1 MAAHAHWRLSLTGA
15 AYVQLQE
22 VAFLSASGVVLS
34 VGGTPSASS
43 EYSVMYAA
51 PYAFDN
57 DVATAWCNVY
67 GQFPALLAYQ
77 FTAPVDVVFVRIT
90 ANASFPPTS
99 VQLQYSDDGVSW
111 SPGEALV
118 VFSGGPLATGV
129 ETTLAAAG
137 MMMRPLVSS
146 QGTIRE
152 LPQSAAI
159 AQSCVHSLVPDLA
172 AKQPLLVPGTNLK
185 TVNGASLLGAG
196 DLALATATPASL
208 TLKPLLIY
216 YGFPIAYKGLW
227 DTAAVIAAI
236 ANDFKVWVCG
246 HTYQSPGHPEYAST
260 TAIIQG
266 VRALGV
272 RVYGYIPIG
281 VSSFNYTPAQIGTF
295 TDEWK
300 TIGVDGIFLDEY
312 GFDYGS
318 TRQRQVDIVSVVHGK
333 NLPVCANSW
342 VFEEFISDTLAE
354 TGWSPGDWEY
364 TRWQTYNP
372 TDIPSPFAAGDS
384 YLIENFGFDDTGPT
398 VVWDTQERGLEVS
411 TLAAAKGV
419 ELWAVAVFAE
429 APAGTV
435 DATKI
440 GNFTT
445 LEECGAYI
453 SANAYLYDISIVG
466 SGGFSFGAAGQP
478 VWAPLHRLPASATPA
493 TAQATN
499 NYTSKTGIRYFGPV
513 RVQVTNTV
521 ALQAVEIENPSA
533 VVLGELTQAQLQEA
547 LAAKVDKVAG
557 KALST
562 EDYTT
567 ADKAVVASAVV
578 SVTHGAVGSTD
589 RPSGA
594 PVVLWIGT
602 ATPAN
607 AQDGDMWITTT

>member
-1 MAAHAHWRLSLTGA
+1 MAAHTYWRLYIGA
-15 AYVQLQE
+15 KQNLYAQMGTVS
-22 VAFLSASGVVLS
+22 FLNAAQVNQST
-34 VGGTPSASS
+34 GGTATASS
-43 EYSVMYAA
+43 EYSGSWAA
-51 PYAFDN
+51 GNAFDGN
-57 DVATAWCNVY
+57 PTSEWASAAVSSSEWI
-67 GQFPALLAYQ
+67 AYQ
-77 FTAPVDVVFVRIT
+77 HPSPVDIVFVGVK
-90 ANASFPPTS
+90 ASASYPVS
-99 VQLQYSDDGVSW
+99 GLALQYSDDGVSW

-129 ETTLAAAG
+129 ETTLAVAG
-137 MMMRPLVSS
+137 TMMRPLVSS

-159 AQSCVHSLVPDLA
+159 AQSCVHNLAPDLA

-246 HTYQSPGHPEYAST
+246 HTYQSPGHSEYAST

-281 VSSFNYTPAQIGTF
+281 VSSFNYTPAQVGTF

-372 TDIPSPFAAGDS
+372 TDIPSPFAEGDS
-384 YLIENFGFDDTGPT
+384 YLVENFGFDNTGPT
-398 VVWDTQERGLEVS
+398 VVWDTQERGLKVS

-466 SGGFSFGAAGQP
+466 SGGFSFGSAGQP
-478 VWAPLHRLPASATPA
+478 VWAPLFRLPASAQAP
-493 TAQATN
+493 TAPATN
-499 NYTSKTGIRYFGPV
+499 NYTTRKGTRYFGPV
-513 RVQVTNTV
+513 HVTVTNTV
-521 ALQAVEIENPSA
+521 PTRLVEVENPSSA
-533 VVLGELTQAQLQEA
+533 VLGEMTNQEIVEA
-547 LAAKVDKVAG
+547 LGARLTDAPNDGQSYVRKNQAWAVA
-557 KALST
+557 
-562 EDYTT
+562 TT
-567 ADKAVVASAVV
+567 
-578 SVTHGAVGSTD
+578 GGGGSTTK
-589 RPSGA
+589 RPY
-594 PVVLWIGT
+594 LWG
-602 ATPAN
+602 
-607 AQDGDMWITTT
+607 